1 MKKNQTN
8 CYLLKSNEYD
18 GIIKEEEN
26 DLIKQVV
33 EMHEKFTK
41 DTKMWDLAFA
51 RESARMREKA
61 LLKESYDNGKRAMQ
75 QTMLQTQIMTKYG
88 QDESKW
94 LESLTEKQLEKVTE
108 EILKEITLDE
118 LKKKVETK

>member
-1 MKKNQTN
+1 
-8 CYLLKSNEYD
+8 
-18 GIIKEEEN
+18 
-26 DLIKQVV
+26 
-33 EMHEKFTK
+33 MHEKFTK

-61 LLKESYDNGKRAMQ
+61 LLKESYDNGYVKGEASGKRAMQ
-75 QTMLQTQIMTKYG
+75 ESMLQKLIMTKYG

-118 LKKKVETK
+118 LKKKVKTAK

>member
-1 MKKNQTN
+1 
-8 CYLLKSNEYD
+8 
-18 GIIKEEEN
+18 
-26 DLIKQVV
+26 
-33 EMHEKFTK
+33 MHEKFTK

-61 LLKESYDNGKRAMQ
+61 LLKESYNNGYSAETTDGYTSGKRS
-75 QTMLQTQIMTKYG
+75 MLQTLIMTKYG

-118 LKKKVETK
+118 LKRKVETK

>member
-1 MKKNQTN
+1 
-8 CYLLKSNEYD
+8 
-18 GIIKEEEN
+18 
-26 DLIKQVV
+26 
-33 EMHEKFTK
+33 MHEKFTK
-41 DTKMWDLAFA
+41 DTEMWDLAFA

-61 LLKESYDNGKRAMQ
+61 LLKESYDNGYNAGEVSGKHSMQ
-75 QTMLQTQIMTKYG
+75 QTMLQTLIMAKYG

-118 LKKKVETK
+118 LKRKVETK